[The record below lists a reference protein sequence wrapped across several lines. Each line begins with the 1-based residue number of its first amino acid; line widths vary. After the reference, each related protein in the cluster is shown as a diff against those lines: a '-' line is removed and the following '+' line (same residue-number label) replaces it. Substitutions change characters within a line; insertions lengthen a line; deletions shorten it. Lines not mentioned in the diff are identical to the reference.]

1 MVQKESL
8 TADDNTALDTI
19 AYTILEHRKSSE
31 DDNVIRINPRLFYRT
46 TLKSYLQF
54 HGTRQLSGGCQIAS
68 TRKYVATVASN
79 LKKYLALI
87 TPKGSDTAVEVSN
100 CSLWECIVKKLAQ
113 DIGCTKDYENDFTLD
128 IADVVA
134 IQRVIGCTSNAMQR
148 LKIKTE
154 SLLPTG
160 YPKFFPNCLRQKLAI
175 FDKEIADHHEKVRP
189 YILQYLLD
197 DQVTRLDPEGGTVDV
212 SDTLGRRRDFCA
224 KRNWLESRNEEERYM
239 DFIQSTYYQ
248 TFQTS
253 NDTDATISYSLFKLI
268 VNKDGAFVTDLQD
281 RDSNAMKTNVQK
293 KKKKKK
299 TVKDPNAPK
308 RPVHAY
314 FLYQKASIERIRGQN
329 PGTNMAAISTIAST
343 EFQALPEE
351 ERAYWNELAKKE
363 KERYDREKESYDNDL
378 AEQAK
383 KVESDNNPTDKLDL
397 VEQRVDE
404 LNII

>member
-1 MVQKESL
+1 
-8 TADDNTALDTI
+8 
-19 AYTILEHRKSSE
+19 
-31 DDNVIRINPRLFYRT
+31 
-46 TLKSYLQF
+46 
-54 HGTRQLSGGCQIAS
+54 
-68 TRKYVATVASN
+68 

-87 TPKGSDTAVEVSN
+87 SPKGSDTAVEGSN

-154 SLLPTG
+154 SLMPTD

-189 YILQYLLD
+189 YILLYLLD
-197 DQVTRLDPEGGTVDV
+197 DQVTRLNPEGGTVDV
-212 SDTLGRRRDFCA
+212 SDTLGRRRVFCA
-224 KRNWLESRNEEERYM
+224 KRIWLESRNEEERYM

-253 NDTDATISYSLFKLI
+253 NDTDATISYCLFKLI
-268 VNKDGAFVTDLQD
+268 VNKDGAFVTGLHD

-293 KKKKKK
+293 KKK
-299 TVKDPNAPK
+299 VKDPNAPK
-308 RPVHAY
+308 RPMNAY
-314 FLYQKASIERIRGQN
+314 ILYQNASMERIRGQN
-329 PGTNMAAISTIAST
+329 PGTNMAAISTIVNT

-351 ERAYWNELAKKE
+351 ERAYWDELAMKE
-363 KERYDREKESYDNDL
+363 KERYVREKVSYDNDL

-383 KVESDNNPTDKLDL
+383 KVESDNNPTDK
-397 VEQRVDE
+397 VVR
-404 LNII
+404 